1 MPPPSSKPRAAD
13 DQGLRF
19 AERLL
24 SLIDSGRYSATYK
37 FATLLAILDLAAE
50 NTDSNT
56 GPPDVLHGRE
66 VAARVIELYWPQSA
80 GYAATADSMKRTLSQ
95 SPQNDIPAKLARWRR
110 RHRLGDGATLTDA
123 ERADP
128 KGWSNLV
135 AELTATV
142 IGMPLAKL
150 QKFGDGRNAVEDRF
164 IYDFKWAEEVK
175 RPTVERIGFDD
186 RLYLRP
192 GVGEWLVRL
201 TPLLRPLVEAKW
213 TKRVAE
219 RNPEFV
225 DHQLLDAFLF
235 GADRI
240 NLDRVRG
247 PLLDLQEG
255 YCFYCLRQVRQLA
268 DVDHFL
274 PWSRHPDNTLD
285 NLVAAHRACNG
296 AKSASIAGLDHLQR
310 WLERSHEADSALAG
324 LATSLSWPRKSER
337 TIATARAVYLWLPTE
352 ARLWIAGTEFEAFDI
367 RRARTLLAA

>member
-1 MPPPSSKPRAAD
+1 MKVQSSD
-13 DQGLRF
+13 DGGLRF

-50 NTDSNT
+50 HTDPTS
-56 GPPDVLHGRE
+56 GPPDLLHGRD

-80 GYAATADSMKRTLSQ
+80 GYAATPDSSKRTLSQ
-95 SPQNDIPAKLARWRR
+95 SPQNDIPAKLARWRAQYG
-110 RHRLGDGATLTDA
+110 LGDGATLTDA
-123 ERADP
+123 ERANP
-128 KGWSNLV
+128 KGWGNVV
-135 AELTATV
+135 ADLTAVV

-164 IYDFKWAEEVK
+164 IYEFRWAEGVK
-175 RPTVERIGFDD
+175 RSTVERAGFDD

-240 NLDRVRG
+240 NLDRVRI
-247 PLLDLQEG
+247 PLLELQKG
-255 YCFYCLRQVRQLA
+255 DCFYCHRRIRQPPEI
-268 DVDHFL
+268 DHFL

-296 AKSASIAGLDHLQR
+296 AKSASIAGLDHLEH
-310 WLERSHEADSALAG
+310 WLARSQQTDDPLAV
-324 LATSLSWPRKSER
+324 LAHNLDWPRKSAR
-337 TIATARAVYLWLPTE
+337 TIATARAVYLWLPSE
-352 ARLWIAGTEFEAFDI
+352 ARLWIAGIAFEAFDI
-367 RRARTLLAA
+367 NRARTLLVA

>member
-1 MPPPSSKPRAAD
+1 MKVLSSD
-13 DQGLRF
+13 DEGLRF

-24 SLIDSGRYSATYK
+24 SLIDSGRYAATYK
-37 FATLLAILDLAAE
+37 FAALLAILDLAAE
-50 NTDSNT
+50 HTDPAT
-56 GPPDVLHGRE
+56 GPPDMVHGRD

-80 GYAATADSMKRTLSQ
+80 GYAASHDSVKKTLSQ
-95 SPQNDIPAKLARWRR
+95 SPQNDIPAKLARWRD
-110 RHRLGDGATLTDA
+110 HHGLGDGATLRDA

-128 KGWSNLV
+128 KGWGNLV
-135 AELTATV
+135 ADLTAIV

-164 IYDFKWAEEVK
+164 IYDFRWAEEVK

-219 RNPEFV
+219 RNPEFI
-225 DHQLLDAFLF
+225 DHQLLDTFLF

-240 NLDRVRG
+240 NLDRVRV
-247 PLLDLQEG
+247 PLLDLQKG
-255 YCFYCLRQVRQLA
+255 DCFYCHQRIRQPPE
-268 DVDHFL
+268 VDHFL

-296 AKSASIAGLDHLQR
+296 AKSASIAGLDHLED
-310 WLERSHEADSALAG
+310 WLERSHEADSSLAG

-367 RRARTLLAA
+367 HRARTLLAA